1 MNEFLDK
8 INKDTSIEDLTK
20 ILQGKELEKKEGKVA
35 EVITLN
41 AKAQKIDGNNENK
54 INLKEMIKDFI
65 VVESGNK
72 RTLTEGQHEKIKH
85 LRDLGFTIPNSYE
98 IQSPSGSTILC
109 TL

>member
-1 MNEFLDK
+1 M
-8 INKDTSIEDLTK
+8 T
-20 ILQGKELEKKEGKVA
+20 
-35 EVITLN
+35 
-41 AKAQKIDGNNENK
+41 ENK